1 MPSWS
6 ADIVQR
12 ADMRMVQRGDSASLA
27 FEPFAR
33 EGIGGEMWRQH
44 LDRDGAIKA
53 RIERLVDFA
62 HPASAD
68 ARTNLIR
75 TDGSSFE
82 DTGSGRRTHFV
93 DEVLGALPGT
103 AVGAHRGFRPPS

>member
-1 MPSWS
+1 
-6 ADIVQR
+6 
-12 ADMRMVQRGDSASLA
+12 MRMVQRGDSASLA
-27 FEPFAR
+27 FEPLAPER
-33 EGIGGEMWRQH
+33 IRGKMWRQH
-44 LDRDGAIKA
+44 LDRDGPAKT

-82 DTGSGRRTHFV
+82 DTSSGRRTCFV
-93 DEVLGALPGT
+93 DEVLDALPGT
-103 AVGAHRGFRPPS
+103 AVGAHRGFRRPS